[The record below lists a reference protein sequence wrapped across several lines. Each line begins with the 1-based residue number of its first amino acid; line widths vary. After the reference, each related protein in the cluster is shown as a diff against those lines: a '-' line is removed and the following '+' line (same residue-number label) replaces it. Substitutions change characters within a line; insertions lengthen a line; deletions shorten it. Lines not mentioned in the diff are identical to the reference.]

1 MKYKI
6 GIIGGSGAFATS
18 YLLQK
23 INETS
28 VAMYGSKNDSEFLD
42 TVTVSTPYS
51 FLDYKG
57 QSTKAT
63 IENLI
68 KIMHQLETIDCNVIV
83 MACNTLHQYWSVLN
97 NKKLKNDTVLLHLP
111 KIVAGFIENDE
122 ENIGVLC
129 SEQSRFLDIYKSP
142 LNDYNKKIVYPP
154 INIQSS
160 INFSINSVIQNNIN
174 KQTKQIFD
182 ICLYSLFEK
191 NVDSVILGC
200 TELSILK
207 PKPINKKIYDS
218 VELLAIYLNQNFKGN
233 S

>member
-1 MKYKI
+1 MLI
-6 GIIGGSGAFATS
+6 
-18 YLLQK
+18 
-23 INETS
+23 
-28 VAMYGSKNDSEFLD
+28 
-42 TVTVSTPYS
+42 
-51 FLDYKG
+51 
-57 QSTKAT
+57 TKFIT
-63 IENLI
+63 FTNNLN
-68 KIMHQLETIDCNVIV
+68 K
-83 MACNTLHQYWSVLN
+83 TL
-97 NKKLKNDTVLLHLP
+97 
-111 KIVAGFIENDE
+111 I
-122 ENIGVLC
+122 
-129 SEQSRFLDIYKSP
+129 
-142 LNDYNKKIVYPP
+142 YPP

-160 INFSINSVIQNNIN
+160 VNFCINSVIKNDIN

>member
-18 YLLQK
+18 HLSQK
-23 INETS
+23 INEIS
-28 VAMYGSKNDSEFLD
+28 VIMYGAKSDADFLD

-57 QSTKAT
+57 NSTKST
-63 IENLI
+63 VDNLL
-68 KIMHQLETIDCNVIV
+68 KTLNQLESIGCNVIV
-83 MACNTLHQYWSVLN
+83 MACNTLHQYWSYLN
-97 NKKLKNDTVLLHLP
+97 NHKLNENTILLHLP
-111 KIVAGFIENDE
+111 QIVSSFIESDE
-122 ENIGVLC
+122 ETIGLLC
-129 SEQSRFLDIYKSP
+129 SEQSRFIDIYKP
-142 LNDYNKKIVYPP
+142 HLIDLNKTLIYPP

-160 INFSINSVIQNNIN
+160 VNFCINSVIKNDIN